1 MSNNHKW
8 VKANLQQAQQAPNEI
23 VNEIAAKLLNLVEKE
38 EITINQLIKINNLAA
53 NTERLKNALT
63 WL

>member
-8 VKANLQQAQQAPNEI
+8 LSQTTSKPTANEI
-23 VNEIAAKLLNLVEKE
+23 VNEIAAKLLNHVETGTM
-38 EITINQLIKINNLAA
+38 TIDQLIKINNLAA
-53 NTERLKNALT
+53 NTGRLKNVLT